1 MLFPVSETHFFTLNA
16 LGVNFWNY
24 LVFGND
30 FFRWSEGSWKLSEF
44 LYIFGILWYVHL
56 CPIVFYWWKFHNFFC
71 WTDAGSLSPSYQPKV
86 GFCSSVWSRNL
97 FSPYFFWDFSSL
109 ISPFLFSLSCKK
121 SKLSLQ
127 SKMPKNRILFFPENK
142 SLTDADCLYMFHYN
156 GELAWV
162 IYGDIINSVGIIRI
176 SFSRRI

>member
-86 GFCSSVWSRNL
+86 GFFVLQCGRKTL
-97 FSPYFFWDFSSL
+97 FPLTFLRLFITDIAVLILITMQKVEVKFTIRYFQ
-109 ISPFLFSLSCKK
+109 KQNAK
-121 SKLSLQ
+121 
-127 SKMPKNRILFFPENK
+127 NK
-142 SLTDADCLYMFHYN
+142 SLSDADCLYMFHHN
-156 GELAWV
+156 GELVWV
-162 IYGDIINSVGIIRI
+162 IYGDIINSLGSIRI
-176 SFSRRI
+176 SISRWV